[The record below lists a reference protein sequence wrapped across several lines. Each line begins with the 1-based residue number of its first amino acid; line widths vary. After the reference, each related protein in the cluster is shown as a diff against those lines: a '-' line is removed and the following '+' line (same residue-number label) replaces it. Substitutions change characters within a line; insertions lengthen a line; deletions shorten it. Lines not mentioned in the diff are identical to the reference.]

1 MTWVAVAVTAAA
13 ALTSAYNTRRTAQ
26 KQDRALAE
34 GIRQQAKI
42 QKRGNQQISDALSK
56 LEKSRPGAEQAS
68 ALEQYRQA
76 IRGTEQ
82 QARSGQ
88 AVEGLSE
95 AYDEATRAGTA
106 TAQGNVGNIADLL
119 SRIDAPGLQ
128 RQREAIGTADLG
140 LNLSTLGRDA
150 QGADFL
156 SRMKAQNIRRNPWLD
171 AAAAAM
177 NSYAGGG
184 GFSGGATGTNI
195 GGYRA
200 SGVSGTPQTTASGA
214 GYGGYA

>member
-1 MTWVAVAVTAAA
+1 MSWVAVAVAAAA
-13 ALTSAYNTRRTAQ
+13 ALTSAYNTRQTAK
-26 KQDRALAE
+26 KQDQAIAE

-42 QKRGNQQISDALSK
+42 QKRGNQQISMSLDK
-56 LEKSRPGAEQAS
+56 LEKSRSGPEQAS

-76 IRGTEQ
+76 LRGTES

-95 AYDEATRAGTA
+95 AYDAATREGTA

-119 SRIDAPGLQ
+119 SRMDAPNLQ
-128 RQREAIGTADLG
+128 RQREGIGAADLG

-150 QGADFL
+150 AGADFL
-156 SRMKAQNIRRNPWLD
+156 ARMKAQNIRRNPWLD

-177 NSYAGGG
+177 SAYAGGG
-184 GFSGGATGTNI
+184 GGGGFGGGTYTSR
-195 GGYRA
+195 GTSA
-200 SGVSGTPQTTASGA
+200 TPQTTATGS

>member
-1 MTWVAVAVTAAA
+1 MSWVAVAVAAAA
-13 ALTSAYNTRRTAQ
+13 ALTTAYNTRQTAK
-26 KQDRALAE
+26 KQDAALAE

-42 QKRGNQQISDALSK
+42 QKRGNQQISDSLSK
-56 LEKSRPGAEQAS
+56 LEKSRSGTEQAG

-76 IRGTEQ
+76 LRGTDA

-88 AVEGLSE
+88 AVEGLSD

-119 SRIDAPGLQ
+119 SRIDAPNLQ
-128 RQREAIGTADLG
+128 RQREGIGVADLG

-150 QGADFL
+150 RGADFL
-156 SRMKAQNIRRNPWLD
+156 ARMKAQNIRRNPWLD

-177 NSYAGGG
+177 NAYAGGG
-184 GFSGGATGTNI
+184 GGFSFGGSSGSAAGNQATGQ
-195 GGYRA
+195 GALA
-200 SGVSGTPQTTASGA
+200 SG
-214 GYGGYA
+214 YAVG

>member
-1 MTWVAVAVTAAA
+1 MSWVAVAVAAAA
-13 ALTSAYNTRRTAQ
+13 ALTTAYNTRQTAK
-26 KQDRALAE
+26 KQDAALAE

-42 QKRGNQQISDALSK
+42 QKRGNQQISDSLSK
-56 LEKSRPGAEQAS
+56 LEKSRSGTEQAG

-76 IRGTEQ
+76 LRGTDA

-119 SRIDAPGLQ
+119 SRIDAPSLQ
-128 RQREAIGTADLG
+128 RQREGIGVADLG

-150 QGADFL
+150 RGADFL
-156 SRMKAQNIRRNPWLD
+156 ARMKAQNIRRNPWLD
-171 AAAAAM
+171 AAASAM
-177 NSYAGGG
+177 NAYAGGS
-184 GFSGGATGTNI
+184 FSGGGGAAAGTAY
-195 GGYRA
+195 G
-200 SGVSGTPQTTASGA
+200 GTPQTTSTGVNYA
-214 GYGGYA
+214 GYA